1 MSFAPAKWMVLG
13 DSTVTRE
20 LGAKV
25 SGLNR
30 AMGFGLRVPETWL
43 LGDGE
48 LNFAE
53 LKEVV
58 PAISRPIH
66 CPCIIRTSYG
76 SNWTRADEVSGIGRS
91 EFVTNDDDWNRLM
104 SEILD
109 SNPSPHCV
117 FIQPAIK
124 AVCSGFIQVSD
135 FQIMGLVARARI
147 GLESQSIGR
156 MAKGQKGDFTGWFLS
171 GRTAILAREADFSIL
186 GDDDFRAIVALEEL
200 NLEDS
205 IEIEWVFDGMQIWI
219 VQYQSFHEDTISS

>member
-1 MSFAPAKWMVLG
+1 
-13 DSTVTRE
+13 
-20 LGAKV
+20 
-25 SGLNR
+25 
-30 AMGFGLRVPETWL
+30 MGFGLRVPETWL

-53 LKEVV
+53 LKKVV
-58 PAISRPIH
+58 PIISSPIQ

-76 SNWTRADEVSGIGRS
+76 TNWTRADEVSGIGRS
-91 EFVTNDDDWNRLM
+91 EFVTNDDDWHRLM
-104 SEILD
+104 SEILH
-109 SNPSPHCV
+109 SNPRPNCI

-124 AVCSGFIQVSD
+124 AFCSGFLQVGD
-135 FQIMGLVARARI
+135 FQIMGLEARARI

-156 MAKGQKGDFTGWFLS
+156 MAKGQKGDFTGWFLG

-200 NLEDS
+200 ILEDS